1 MYQAFAALSQ
11 RNLVYDFFRFPSLSN
26 EMSGTLLFRRVS
38 CWRLNPFFLFN
49 LLSFLF
55 VGSTLVRGETY
66 TNSEC
71 NNALSTMGSCASQWD
86 SIRIACKS
94 AVTTNTV
101 WPGPCECGYFANDL
115 PCFDDQALC
124 AAQVWYVLSDESFR
138 SK

>member
-1 MYQAFAALSQ
+1 
-11 RNLVYDFFRFPSLSN
+11 
-26 EMSGTLLFRRVS
+26 MSGTLVS
-38 CWRLNPFFLFN
+38 QGFKFLHLNPFLLCNLFF
-49 LLSFLF
+49 FLF
-55 VGSTLVRGETY
+55 VGSALVSGETF

-71 NNALSTMGSCASQWD
+71 NNARSTMGSCASQWD

-124 AAQVWYVLSDESFR
+124 AAQVWYVVFEDPGSSIGILRRCQME
-138 SK
+138 